1 MYLDKYKKYKNKYI
15 QLKTTQFKKVMEQSS
30 SEINSNSIIMK
41 GGNNDKE
48 IYLIRH
54 GKTIWNELGKTQGQE
69 ADIELNEQGIEQAQ
83 LTGKYLKKFRL
94 NGKEFDCV
102 LSSPLK
108 RCKKTA
114 KIICSNIEYD
124 KLNIIYMNEI
134 KEVKKGSMSGLTNE
148 DELMKNLNQLAKN
161 KLKLI
166 EDPIEKYI
174 IELPVNNEI
183 FFNEIVKDNSLSI
196 EGVETYEEL
205 LDRAEYLIEYIKT
218 TDKQKILV
226 ITHSGYLDILLK
238 IMFNLSTLPQGNMSN
253 GKNCSICYCTY
264 KNNIFTMCS
273 PPNTEHLSIN
283 LD

>member
-1 MYLDKYKKYKNKYI
+1 M
-15 QLKTTQFKKVMEQSS
+15 
-30 SEINSNSIIMK
+30 
-41 GGNNDKE
+41 
-48 IYLIRH
+48 
-54 GKTIWNELGKTQGQE
+54 
-69 ADIELNEQGIEQAQ
+69 
-83 LTGKYLKKFRL
+83 
-94 NGKEFDCV
+94 
-102 LSSPLK
+102 SSPLK

-114 KIICSNIEYD
+114 KIICSYIEYA
-124 KLNIIYMNEI
+124 KSKIIYMDEI
-134 KEVKKGSMSGLTNE
+134 MEVKKGSMSGLTNE
-148 DELMKNLNQLAKN
+148 DELMKKLNQLAKN

-174 IELPVNNEI
+174 IELPVNNEF
-183 FFNEIVKDNSLSI
+183 FFNEIVEDNSLSI

-205 LDRAEYLIEYIKT
+205 LDRAKYLIEYIKT

-264 KNNIFTMCS
+264 KNNIFKMCS

>member
-1 MYLDKYKKYKNKYI
+1 
-15 QLKTTQFKKVMEQSS
+15 
-30 SEINSNSIIMK
+30 
-41 GGNNDKE
+41 
-48 IYLIRH
+48 
-54 GKTIWNELGKTQGQE
+54 
-69 ADIELNEQGIEQAQ
+69 
-83 LTGKYLKKFRL
+83 
-94 NGKEFDCV
+94 

-114 KIICSNIEYD
+114 KIICSYIEYA
-124 KLNIIYMNEI
+124 KSKIIYMDEI
-134 KEVKKGSMSGLTNE
+134 MEVKKGSMSGLTNE
-148 DELMKNLNQLAKN
+148 DELMKNLNQLAKD
-161 KLKLI
+161 KIKLI
-166 EDPIEKYI
+166 QDPIKKYI

-183 FFNEIVKDNSLSI
+183 FFNKIVEDNSLPI

-264 KNNIFTMCS
+264 KNNIFKMCS